1 MKIFGLDTSTSV
13 RSAALTEDGRVI
25 AEVCLDTGRKHSERL
40 APAVKQL
47 FENSGTTPRE
57 VDGYAVGLG
66 PGSFTGLRTGI
77 SLLKGMA
84 MANPAP
90 VMGVS
95 SLEALASAAG
105 CCTGVV
111 MPLFDAKKRQVF
123 TARFESDGKGN
134 VVRLS
139 DDLAVG
145 PSDLPSVESSPLF
158 LGEGLTRY
166 YDEIM
171 AAYEEKVQ
179 KAPQSLWT
187 IRASTVCELAR
198 PLLEKGHNHGLHA
211 LLPVYV
217 RNTDSEL
224 KLGPRKKG

>member
-1 MKIFGLDTSTSV
+1 MKIFGIDTSTNV
-13 RSAALTEDGRVI
+13 RSAAITEEGRTI

-47 FENSGTTPRE
+47 FENAGLTPRD

-90 VMGVS
+90 VIGVS
-95 SLEALASAAG
+95 SLDALASAAG
-105 CCTGVV
+105 CCTDIV
-111 MPLFDAKKRQVF
+111 MPLFDAKKGQVF
-123 TARFESDGKGN
+123 TARFESDGKGK

-139 DDLAVG
+139 DDLAVD
-145 PSDLPSVESSPLF
+145 PSNLPSVESSPLF

-166 YDEIM
+166 YDEIT
-171 AAYEEKVQ
+171 AAYGEKVQ
-179 KAPQSLWT
+179 QAPQSLWT
-187 IRASTVCELAR
+187 LRASTVCGLAR
-198 PLLEKGHNHGLHA
+198 PLLEQGHDHGLHT

-224 KLGPRKKG
+224 KLGPPQKG